1 MSQCGCFDGFVDA
14 HRWRWC
20 SAPPVP
26 RPQDPLS
33 NGIRQYFANFKSTV
47 RLVTNDDCSNIT
59 VFRLARFNI
68 CNYNPVASEAIR
80 MTRVERLAEQ
90 LMACPRT
97 FRFDDAVR
105 VMAWYGF
112 ALDEKGRTSGSR
124 IRFYREHDGRML
136 IMHAPHPGNELRA
149 AAVRNMVMFLRE
161 AGRR

>member
-1 MSQCGCFDGFVDA
+1 
-14 HRWRWC
+14 
-20 SAPPVP
+20 
-26 RPQDPLS
+26 
-33 NGIRQYFANFKSTV
+33 
-47 RLVTNDDCSNIT
+47 
-59 VFRLARFNI
+59 
-68 CNYNPVASEAIR
+68 

-124 IRFYREHDGRML
+124 IRLYREQDGRTL